1 MAKLGITY
9 ENWVKGKLELETAI
23 SYSTFS
29 GYKHKFTSIELFGI
43 YMPDICLLS
52 ISFFVPCLA
61 AILQKNEMRNFATN
75 NLRIFD
81 EIIRNNMY
89 KLTLSINEEIASKAK
104 DFARASGRSLSSLI
118 ETYLTEL
125 INQPNSTAKEGIS
138 KYMGVAQLPKNFDEK
153 AERNA
158 YLKTKHQ

>member
-1 MAKLGITY
+1 
-9 ENWVKGKLELETAI
+9 
-23 SYSTFS
+23 
-29 GYKHKFTSIELFGI
+29 
-43 YMPDICLLS
+43 
-52 ISFFVPCLA
+52 
-61 AILQKNEMRNFATN
+61 MRNFATN
-75 NLRIFD
+75 DLRIFD
-81 EIIRNNMY
+81 KTIRNKMY

-125 INQPNSTAKEGIS
+125 INQPESIAKEGIS

-153 AERNA
+153 EERNA